1 MTDNNKSMP
10 LTSNLPL
17 RDPHEPVVP
26 EGIPKIVVKVVDP
39 EPEKPSAKVPRKET
53 SR

>member
-1 MTDNNKSMP
+1 MTNKNSSMP
-10 LTSNLPL
+10 ITSNAPL

-26 EGIPKIVVKVVDP
+26 EGVPKIVVKVVDP
-39 EPEKPSAKVPRKET
+39 EVEKPSAKVPRKET